1 MRRDDAN
8 PLVYFDVAISGGPT
22 GTVDFG
28 RVVFE
33 LYNDIAPKVSTCM
46 SLHPCCPP
54 LLAPTPAFAPT
65 YLTGAKVA
73 RLQKTSASCA
83 LGKQALVNLPHCPST
98 SKALHSTE
106 S

>member
-33 LYNDIAPKVSTCM
+33 LYNDLAPKVSTCM
-46 SLHPCCPP
+46 SFAP
-54 LLAPTPAFAPT
+54 LLSAPAGSHTCTCT
-65 YLTGAKVA
+65 YL
-73 RLQKTSASCA
+73 SD
-83 LGKQALVNLPHCPST
+83 
-98 SKALHSTE
+98 
-106 S
+106 